1 MSDKTFIDTN
11 VLIYAHDADSGAK
24 QARAKGILLDLW
36 ADRCGV
42 LSTQVL
48 QEFYVNV
55 TRKIAQPLPKPTARL
70 ILASYAPWCAVITSA
85 ELDLAFR
92 IEDEARIGFWDA
104 LIVASAVRSG
114 AARILSEDLNNNQ
127 IIAGLRIE
135 NPFQ

>member
-1 MSDKTFIDTN
+1 
-11 VLIYAHDADSGAK
+11 
-24 QARAKGILLDLW
+24 
-36 ADRCGV
+36 
-42 LSTQVL
+42 
-48 QEFYVNV
+48 VNV

-70 ILASYAPWCAVITSA
+70 ILASYALWCAVITSA

-114 AARILSEDLNNNQ
+114 AARILSEDLNNKQ

-135 NPFQ
+135 NPFL